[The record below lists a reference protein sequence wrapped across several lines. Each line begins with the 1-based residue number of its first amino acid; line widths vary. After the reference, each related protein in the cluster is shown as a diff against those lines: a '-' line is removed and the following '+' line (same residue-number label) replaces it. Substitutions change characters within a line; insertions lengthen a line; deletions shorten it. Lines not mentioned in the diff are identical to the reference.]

1 MGTEELFKGR
11 SAVII
16 DDDSLMLELVRSYCL
31 DLGFEEIAVFASASA
46 GWKAMEE
53 RPEPFDF
60 IITDWQ
66 MPGLSGVGLFNKIKS
81 SSRYS
86 RTPVLIISG
95 FIEKKDFAL
104 LEDYPL
110 SSLLEK
116 PFTRP
121 LLQTALEDLLKENI
135 WFEKNEDTISEI
147 LIFLQEDPKQATE
160 RMLEALRGSPDPIG
174 FGVLLG
180 RRLREMQFHQS
191 AKTVLT
197 WVIKKAPRS
206 IMAMTECAR
215 VFKETGNLKE
225 ALEILDITNNISP
238 ENIERLCLTGE
249 INLELSQPETAK
261 EVFDKV
267 LDIDA
272 ENEVAKA
279 GTTISENLGDHLLHN
294 NSLDLPNSFAGV
306 LNLLAIE
313 KVRNGKYGDGLEQ
326 YESALVFVKDPT
338 VAAKLKFNRGLGF
351 LKWGKKDLA
360 LEEFRASAELGGIEF
375 QRSKEYVERIEAI
388 INGIQAKDPFLA
400 DSNFEATPIKIDQEI
415 SDDDVFD
422 DSYDDELE
430 MGIFAGKGHIE
441 DVGTDIDLGTALRE
455 DENSQVLAEDL
466 LL

>member
-1 MGTEELFKGR
+1 M
-11 SAVII
+11 
-16 DDDSLMLELVRSYCL
+16 
-31 DLGFEEIAVFASASA
+31 
-46 GWKAMEE
+46 
-53 RPEPFDF
+53 
-60 IITDWQ
+60 
-66 MPGLSGVGLFNKIKS
+66 
-81 SSRYS
+81 
-86 RTPVLIISG
+86 
-95 FIEKKDFAL
+95 
-104 LEDYPL
+104 
-110 SSLLEK
+110 
-116 PFTRP
+116 
-121 LLQTALEDLLKENI
+121 
-135 WFEKNEDTISEI
+135 
-147 LIFLQEDPKQATE
+147 
-160 RMLEALRGSPDPIG
+160 
-174 FGVLLG
+174 
-180 RRLREMQFHQS
+180 
-191 AKTVLT
+191 
-197 WVIKKAPRS
+197 
-206 IMAMTECAR
+206 
-215 VFKETGNLKE
+215 
-225 ALEILDITNNISP
+225 
-238 ENIERLCLTGE
+238 
-249 INLELSQPETAK
+249 SQPETAK
-261 EVFDKV
+261 QVFDKV

-279 GTTISENLGDHLLHN
+279 GSTISENLGDHLLHN

-360 LEEFRASAELGGIEF
+360 LEEFKASAELGGIEF

-400 DSNFEATPIKIDQEI
+400 DSNFEATPIQIEKEI

-430 MGIFAGKGHIE
+430 MGIFGGKGKIE